1 MKYTNSQ
8 LNIIYDKRPDL
19 IQRPEPTLND
29 AIVAFLKKYE
39 VFVAPPKSNRAV
51 DGAITGAVTGM
62 VGADVGGDM
71 AMIQGQNK
79 QTKLQE
85 WTSWKQWALD
95 HKDFPKFQTDFF
107 NEVDEYNKNID
118 RKLEDPEVQ
127 KELDELFTEDAK
139 MKRIFNI
146 LFAILIPSLVGGI
159 VFISTFQSYNN
170 EQNQSSFLIL
180 IIKSL
185 INYEYLFKA
194 KSMIFFAIGAAT
206 LEPFPICSATTVI
219 AYLGLS

>member
-1 MKYTNSQ
+1 MEYTQ
-8 LNIIYDKRPDL
+8 DQIKF
-19 IQRPEPTLND
+19 IQKKKPEFNLKAVPSLD
-29 AIVAFLKKYE
+29 GVVVEFLKKYE
-39 VFVAPPKSNRAV
+39 VYVQPPKNRNVAQ
-51 DGAITGAVTGM
+51 GAITGAVTGLA
-62 VGADVGGDM
+62 GADVGGDM
-71 AMIQGQNK
+71 AIIQGQNK

-118 RKLEDPEVQ
+118 KKLEDPEVQ
-127 KELDELFTEDAK
+127 KELDKLFTEEAK

-170 EQNQSSFLIL
+170 EQNQSSFLI
-180 IIKSL
+180 K
-185 INYEYLFKA
+185 
-194 KSMIFFAIGAAT
+194 
-206 LEPFPICSATTVI
+206 
-219 AYLGLS
+219 